1 MNLQNYV
8 GYPLAFVIEELNK
21 QNLKYNI
28 IDSNSEKLKYDT
40 ILVIKIEQLNNI
52 INIIT
57 DKFMFEV

>member
-40 ILVIKIEQLNNI
+40 ILVIKIEQMNNI

>member
-40 ILVIKIEQLNNI
+40 ILVIKIEQVNNI